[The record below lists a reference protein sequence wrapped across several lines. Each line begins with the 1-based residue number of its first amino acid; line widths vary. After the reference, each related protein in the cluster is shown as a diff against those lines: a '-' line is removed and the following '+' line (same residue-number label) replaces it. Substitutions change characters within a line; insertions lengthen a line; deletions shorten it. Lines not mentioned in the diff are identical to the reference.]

1 MEKRELTC
9 IVCPVGC
16 RVTVEIE
23 GEEMRVSGNRCKR
36 GEAYCRQEVSCPVRT
51 VTSLVAVSG
60 SEHPL
65 CPVKTSRAIPRAKIA
80 ESLLATYWLPISL
93 APARILWLRTA
104 ARHGWKQPRSKRCRK
119 GMPTSNTGKTI
130 YNGLFRNK
138 RRRVFDACGACC
150 HPPFTL

>member
-80 ESLLATYWLPISL
+80 VGDILVANIAGTGADLVATDSR
-93 APARILWLRTA
+93 AARVETA
-104 ARHGWKQPRSKRCRK
+104 AE
-119 GMPTSNTGKTI
+119 
-130 YNGLFRNK
+130 
-138 RRRVFDACGACC
+138 
-150 HPPFTL
+150 

>member
-23 GEEMRVSGNRCKR
+23 GEEMRVSGNQCKR

-80 ESLLATYWLPISL
+80 EVLAI
-93 APARILWLRTA
+93 LRTMRVKAPVAIGDILVANIAGTGADLVATDSRA
-104 ARHGWKQPRSKRCRK
+104 ARVE
-119 GMPTSNTGKTI
+119 TA
-130 YNGLFRNK
+130 
-138 RRRVFDACGACC
+138 VE
-150 HPPFTL
+150 

>member
-16 RVTVEIE
+16 RVAVEIE
-23 GEEMRVSGNRCKR
+23 GEETRVSGNQCKR

-60 SEHPL
+60 GEHPL

-80 ESLLATYWLPISL
+80 DVLTILRTMRVNAPIAIGDILLADIAGTGADLVATDS
-93 APARILWLRTA
+93 RA
-104 ARHGWKQPRSKRCRK
+104 ARAEAAA
-119 GMPTSNTGKTI
+119 
-130 YNGLFRNK
+130 
-138 RRRVFDACGACC
+138 D
-150 HPPFTL
+150 

>member
-80 ESLLATYWLPISL
+80 EVLAI
-93 APARILWLRTA
+93 LRTMRVKAPVAIGDILVANIAGTGADLVATDSRA
-104 ARHGWKQPRSKRCRK
+104 ARVE
-119 GMPTSNTGKTI
+119 T
-130 YNGLFRNK
+130 
-138 RRRVFDACGACC
+138 AAE
-150 HPPFTL
+150 

>member
-23 GEEMRVSGNRCKR
+23 GEEMRVSGNQCER

-80 ESLLATYWLPISL
+80 EVLAI
-93 APARILWLRTA
+93 LRTMRVKAPVAIGDILVANIAGTGADLVATDSPA
-104 ARHGWKQPRSKRCRK
+104 ARVE
-119 GMPTSNTGKTI
+119 T
-130 YNGLFRNK
+130 
-138 RRRVFDACGACC
+138 AAE
-150 HPPFTL
+150 